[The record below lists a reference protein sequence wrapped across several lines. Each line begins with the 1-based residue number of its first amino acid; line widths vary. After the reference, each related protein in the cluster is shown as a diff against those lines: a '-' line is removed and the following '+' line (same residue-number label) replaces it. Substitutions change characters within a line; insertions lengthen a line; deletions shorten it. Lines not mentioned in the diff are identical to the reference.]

1 VVDLVTRFGLSGESS
16 RLVKSLRLLMVLIF
30 MSTRRRCREVVLQ
43 ILYEDDLNPE
53 RNLKNSDQF
62 LESRLKGNRPLVE
75 FAYGLLRGVRQHRRD
90 IDKLLT
96 EKATN
101 WSLRRMTAIDRNVLR
116 LASFEILFGGTP
128 GRVAI
133 NEAVELA
140 KRFGDRQSGPFVN
153 GVLDRLLHDEQPAAG
168 LNTAH
173 SAQVAGDTSSESNV
187 SQSV

>member
-1 VVDLVTRFGLSGESS
+1 
-16 RLVKSLRLLMVLIF
+16 

-62 LESRLKGNRPLVE
+62 LESRLKGNRPLVD
-75 FAYGLLRGVRQHRRD
+75 FAYGLLRGVRQHRRN

-116 LASFEILFGGTP
+116 LASYEILFGGTP

-153 GVLDRLLHDEQPAAG
+153 GVLDRLLHDEQPEANIG
-168 LNTAH
+168 TAQPPTIPEDAPNK
-173 SAQVAGDTSSESNV
+173 SDI